1 MRASDGKGAGP
12 CQERF
17 PEEQESPDPEK
28 SKECERR
35 QQLARLEEPGALGTG
50 EMWAQREG
58 GRARGLGQFALIL
71 KQQEAMK
78 QLYPGLVILD

>member
-1 MRASDGKGAGP
+1 M
-12 CQERF
+12 
-17 PEEQESPDPEK
+17 
-28 SKECERR
+28 
-35 QQLARLEEPGALGTG
+35 RLEEPGALGAG
-50 EMWAQREG
+50 ELWSQREV